1 MKLSKFLAHILPGQG
16 LGGCTLYRL
25 PIWVGI
31 LMCECIFLLGSVN
44 NDLTDGTSRTTTLG
58 QQIEKELQAIDCPSP
73 TLPEP
78 SEHIPEDNGQPLMI
92 PLEMINSTRVL
103 SSSSPEQSTASLL
116 ENEVNEKTCLT
127 LPETREHIPEDN
139 GQCLIPLEI
148 INSTRVW
155 SSSLPEQSTA
165 SLDENLPESPLSSAS
180 STISTPE
187 SPKYILQSGSFDGFP
202 VVSSVFSLQG
212 VEPNR
217 TKKLSTLTGQQT
229 KKESKSS
236 GKKKLDMKNTTIKQ
250 MPLYV
255 SSLQLHEKQLSTLH
269 ECTLRKFL
277 ETQGGFF
284 KGKGEFTSMGLKAI
298 FTTLQA
304 YRLELTFQELT
315 RKCFILFERKMRKLE
330 KSKVKVFLEVLDSF
344 LYLFDW

>member
-1 MKLSKFLAHILPGQG
+1 M
-16 LGGCTLYRL
+16 Y
-25 PIWVGI
+25 
-31 LMCECIFLLGSVN
+31 ECIFLLGSVDN
-44 NDLTDGTSRTTTLG
+44 PSTDGTSRTTTLG

-116 ENEVNEKTCLT
+116 ENEVNEKICLT
-127 LPETREHIPEDN
+127 MPETGEHIPEDN

-165 SLDENLPESPLSSAS
+165 RLDENLPESPLSSAS
-180 STISTPE
+180 STISSLSSAPSISTPE

-202 VVSSVFSLQG
+202 VVSSVFSLQS
-212 VEPNR
+212 VEPTALIATEPNR
-217 TKKLSTLTGQQT
+217 TKKLSTLAGQHT

-284 KGKGEFTSMGLKAI
+284 KGKGEFTTMGLKGI